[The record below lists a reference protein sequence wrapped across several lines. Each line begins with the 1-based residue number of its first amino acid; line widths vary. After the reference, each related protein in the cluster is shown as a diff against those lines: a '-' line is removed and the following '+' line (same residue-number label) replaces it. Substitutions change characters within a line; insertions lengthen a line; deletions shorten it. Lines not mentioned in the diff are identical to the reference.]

1 MRIDKPIV
9 AMIVLL
15 LSVCAIAQ
23 VPTPR
28 QSARQKNSHRSKK
41 YSSHTCGVSFELP
54 SDWLFKEQRP
64 DTSPGTICSITLQ
77 PRNFRELLSKLDV
90 DVYTV
95 HVEVLRTD
103 YVGALQERGFE
114 AKQDGSWVIHGRQG
128 IESPVGKIEKS
139 EWEGMRSTYTTGC
152 FHIRNGS
159 YAGLCDSFAAV
170 LTDRKGIVVTVNA
183 SAQGEQVFTS
193 VLKTLKLSS
202 LAARSDR

>member
-1 MRIDKPIV
+1 MRIDK
-9 AMIVLL
+9 AMAMLVLL

-28 QSARQKNSHRSKK
+28 QSTNQKSSNRLKKNSSDN
-41 YSSHTCGVSFELP
+41 CGVSFELP

-77 PRNFRELLSKLDV
+77 PRNLRELLSKLDV

-95 HVEVLRTD
+95 HVDVLRTD
-103 YVGALQERGFE
+103 YEGALQQSGFE

-128 IESPVGKIEKS
+128 IESPVEKIKKS
-139 EWEGMRSTYTTGC
+139 GWEGMKSAYTAGC
-152 FHIRNGS
+152 FHIRDGG

-170 LTDRKGIVVTVNA
+170 LTDRKGTVVTVDA
-183 SAQGEQVFTS
+183 PTQAEEVFMK
-193 VLKTLKLSS
+193 LLDTLKIKF
-202 LAARSDR
+202 AAEQ